1 MAEGVALAIAALAAP
16 VAGIVFTFVQ
26 VGIYQALIRLKRL
39 PPDGMPPPPV
49 LLLRSM
55 IVVLALGAVMA
66 VTMSAAQPPQPPAAP
81 AVK

>member
-1 MAEGVALAIAALAAP
+1 MAEGAALAIAALAAP
-16 VAGIVFTFVQ
+16 VAGIVITFIQ
-26 VGIYQALIRLKRL
+26 VGIYQLLIRAKVL

-66 VTMSAAQPPQPPAAP
+66 VTMTVAQPPQPAAP
-81 AVK
+81 PAGK